1 MSNFL
6 TLLSN
11 QPQVVLFRNQA
22 FYFTRSGA
30 IDLNTGSVRLV
41 GINSNAWS
49 RTVFT
54 NVHHAY
60 DSALNAQNIYA
71 SAYDVYWFG
80 FFARCLTDR
89 L

>member
-1 MSNFL
+1 MLIQHILMLADVVFMC
-6 TLLSN
+6 
-11 QPQVVLFRNQA
+11 VVLIFN
-22 FYFTRSGA
+22 FTRSGA

>member
-1 MSNFL
+1 MRNRPT
-6 TLLSN
+6 TLLVGMDSYY
-11 QPQVVLFRNQA
+11 VVLPVN
-22 FYFTRSGA
+22 FTRSGA